1 MKNKME
7 KKRRKRL
14 RMACLS
20 FVMAASLLLGD
31 VLAAE
36 AISLDDTEAY
46 PVNTYNMYRDGS
58 GKNIESRE
66 NLQYPPSDEEGS
78 ISNGE
83 EEYSEEDYEEDKKK
97 TDNIQAIGG
106 MNLGTPGLEMIKSF
120 EACRLTAYKVLPSEQ
135 YWTIGWGHYGPDV
148 YEGMQ
153 ITQTQAD
160 AYLKQDVS
168 RFVENVNNFSKAN
181 NVNLNQNQFDAL
193 VSFTYNVGTKW
204 MNSSTIR
211 TYLLN
216 GIEKYTDAQITNA
229 FLLWNK
235 AGGQVLPGLTR
246 RRQAEA
252 QLFLSKVASLPPTI
266 SNHTIP
272 RTIKEGSSFTVA
284 GKIWSDSLLRE
295 VSAGVYKDG
304 ILVTGKTI
312 NPNAKTYSLSEI
324 DNYIAF
330 RKLSVGTYEYVVSAT
345 NLTAKVKLID
355 EKFEV
360 VGNHIHS
367 YRTVTTKA
375 NPTANGKIVRKCDGC
390 NQVESTTIVYAPT
403 TMKLSTTSYT
413 YTGKAKNPS
422 VTVIDAK
429 GKTVDA
435 SNYSVLYESGR
446 INVGTYKIKVKFRGC
461 EYEGELQKTIKI
473 NPASQKITG
482 ITAYQKNTSSK
493 PFTLNTKLT
502 KGDSKLSYASNN
514 KAVVTVNRE
523 TGKVTIKGAGT
534 ATITVTAPATKNY
547 KAASY
552 KVTVKVNPL
561 KVTLNSVESRSSGKM
576 LVKWSKNS
584 KVTGYQ
590 IQYSKK
596 ADFSSDKKL
605 NVEGKATVFKTITG
619 MTKGAK
625 YYVRVRCYQVVNG
638 VKYYSAYSNVKT
650 ITVKK

>member
-1 MKNKME
+1 
-7 KKRRKRL
+7 
-14 RMACLS
+14 MACLS

-83 EEYSEEDYEEDKKK
+83 EEYSEEDKKK

-160 AYLKQDVS
+160 AYLKQDVA

-295 VSAGVYKDG
+295 VSVGVYKDG

-324 DNYIAF
+324 DDYIAF

-413 YTGKAKNPS
+413 YTGKAKKPS

-435 SNYSVLYESGR
+435 SNYGVSYESGR

-561 KVTLNSVESRSSGKM
+561 KVTLNSVESRSSGKI

>member
-1 MKNKME
+1 
-7 KKRRKRL
+7 
-14 RMACLS
+14 MACLS

>member
-1 MKNKME
+1 M
-7 KKRRKRL
+7 
-14 RMACLS
+14 
-20 FVMAASLLLGD
+20 
-31 VLAAE
+31 
-36 AISLDDTEAY
+36 
-46 PVNTYNMYRDGS
+46 
-58 GKNIESRE
+58 
-66 NLQYPPSDEEGS
+66 
-78 ISNGE
+78 
-83 EEYSEEDYEEDKKK
+83 
-97 TDNIQAIGG
+97 
-106 MNLGTPGLEMIKSF
+106 
-120 EACRLTAYKVLPSEQ
+120 
-135 YWTIGWGHYGPDV
+135 
-148 YEGMQ
+148 
-153 ITQTQAD
+153 
-160 AYLKQDVS
+160 
-168 RFVENVNNFSKAN
+168 
-181 NVNLNQNQFDAL
+181 
-193 VSFTYNVGTKW
+193 
-204 MNSSTIR
+204 
-211 TYLLN
+211 
-216 GIEKYTDAQITNA
+216 
-229 FLLWNK
+229 
-235 AGGQVLPGLTR
+235 
-246 RRQAEA
+246 
-252 QLFLSKVASLPPTI
+252 
-266 SNHTIP
+266 
-272 RTIKEGSSFTVA
+272 
-284 GKIWSDSLLRE
+284 
-295 VSAGVYKDG
+295 
-304 ILVTGKTI
+304 
-312 NPNAKTYSLSEI
+312 
-324 DNYIAF
+324 
-330 RKLSVGTYEYVVSAT
+330 
-345 NLTAKVKLID
+345 
-355 EKFEV
+355 
-360 VGNHIHS
+360 
-367 YRTVTTKA
+367 
-375 NPTANGKIVRKCDGC
+375 
-390 NQVESTTIVYAPT
+390 
-403 TMKLSTTSYT
+403 
-413 YTGKAKNPS
+413 
-422 VTVIDAK
+422 IDAK

-435 SNYSVLYESGR
+435 SNYGVSYESGR

-561 KVTLNSVESRSSGKM
+561 KVTLNSVESRSSGKI